1 MENRKSFLFYRS
13 FVEAGRQIPEDKRL
27 AYYEAIFTYALDGIK
42 PDPDEDPLIKIAFS
56 FIEPLVEASLK
67 KYENGKKGGAPVGN
81 QNARKNNQKQPK
93 NNQETTEN
101 NQEKADISVYESDTN
116 TDENNQKTTKN
127 NQETTENKPKQG
139 NYNYNYNSNDNYNK
153 RVKKR
158 EKREKKETTKFG
170 NFETREYD
178 FSELEHVAFD
188 GGA

>member
-1 MENRKSFLFYRS
+1 MDNRKSFLFYRS

-93 NNQETTEN
+93 ET
-101 NQEKADISVYESDTN
+101 
-116 TDENNQKTTKN
+116 
-127 NQETTENKPKQG
+127 
-139 NYNYNYNSNDNYNK
+139 
-153 RVKKR
+153 
-158 EKREKKETTKFG
+158 
-170 NFETREYD
+170 
-178 FSELEHVAFD
+178 LL
-188 GGA
+188 